1 MKSSS
6 LKQLWVLMATVFV
19 DMMGFLI
26 VAPTLP
32 FYATHLGARPLVVT
46 LIISSYFFAQ
56 LLSAPFWGR
65 FSDRYGRRPA
75 LLVGLGSSAIAYLL
89 FGLANSIW
97 LLFLFRMVQGAG
109 GGTTGV
115 VQAYVS
121 DSVEPGKR
129 AEALGWIS
137 AATSA
142 GVMIGPLLGSLA
154 SYLGQS
160 GPGLLAAGL
169 CILNCLSA
177 WKWLPESHRREP
189 AQAGA
194 DSPKVVHQPLLR
206 SVFKVLSEPGSPV
219 SSLIWIYT
227 IGMLAFM
234 GMNGI
239 LALYLGKVYGFTEH
253 TIGYLYGYIGA
264 IGIVMRA
271 VLLGPTIR
279 RFGEVGVTRM
289 GSLSLVLGLGLAPV
303 PALFAFSQP
312 TRFVLLA
319 LALLLV
325 PVGTALLFPA
335 TTALVSRCAARSE
348 MGQTMGVQ
356 QAFGSVARLVGP
368 VAAGALYEV
377 DIRFPFWAAAAVML
391 ATGFLTSRLREPT
404 GEPTVPAVTSLPPI
418 LNAMPL
424 LEETPEET
432 PDEVPAAD
440 LT

>member
-75 LLVGLGSSAIAYLL
+75 LLVGLGSSAVAYLL
-89 FGLANSIW
+89 FGFASSIW

-121 DSVEPGKR
+121 DSVPPEKR

-160 GPGLLAAGL
+160 GPGLLAAAL

-177 WKWLPESHRREP
+177 WKWLPESHRHEP
-189 AQAGA
+189 ADADAGA
-194 DSPKVVHQPLLR
+194 PKPVRQPLLR
-206 SVFKVLSEPGSPV
+206 SVAKVLSEPGSPV

-289 GSLSLVLGLGLAPV
+289 GSLALVLGLGLAPV

-312 TRFVLLA
+312 VRFVLLA

-368 VAAGALYEV
+368 IAAGALYEV

-391 ATGFLTSRLREPT
+391 ATGFLTSRLREPA
-404 GEPTVPAVTSLPPI
+404 GEPQMPAVTPLPPI
-418 LNAMPL
+418 LNEMPL
-424 LEETPEET
+424 LEETPEE
-432 PDEVPAAD
+432 VPAAD
-440 LT
+440 RV